1 MLKEVIKYLQTNT
14 KAETATIIIQASV
27 DLEVKII
34 FGEIYMPP
42 EKIEKIDIIKNV
54 NSVFGEE
61 NTKRG
66 LNKCCAWKVATTSD
80 CKSAQA
86 LKEGKFR
93 IPESYYRE
101 DGYHIEDKQL
111 MKMVKY
117 LRNYFDNQHKE
128 PKQPSEEKKAEIIK
142 RKLKTG
148 KEQQS
153 NVEKKQKK
161 NDNEESENPKP
172 GCSY

>member
-61 NTKRG
+61 NAKRG
-66 LNKCCAWKVATTSD
+66 L
-80 CKSAQA
+80 
-86 LKEGKFR
+86 F
-93 IPESYYRE
+93 
-101 DGYHIEDKQL
+101 
-111 MKMVKY
+111 
-117 LRNYFDNQHKE
+117 
-128 PKQPSEEKKAEIIK
+128 
-142 RKLKTG
+142 
-148 KEQQS
+148 
-153 NVEKKQKK
+153 
-161 NDNEESENPKP
+161 
-172 GCSY
+172 